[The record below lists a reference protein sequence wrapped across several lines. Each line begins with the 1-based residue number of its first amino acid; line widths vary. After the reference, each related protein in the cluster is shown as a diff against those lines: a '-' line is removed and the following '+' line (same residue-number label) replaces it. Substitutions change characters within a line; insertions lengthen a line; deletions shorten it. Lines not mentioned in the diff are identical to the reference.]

1 MLKYPAVRIGAL
13 LAAAW
18 LALAPAGAGAA
29 GASWEQWQ
37 AVKGIVD
44 VDGPRSDGTLLVA
57 GSASLFLVDPNGNPQ
72 TPFATGTG
80 GYHDVRTGEPYVAV
94 SHGGTVSAAGCSFAP
109 DETFI
114 LRLRV
119 PLGLIR
125 VSADG
130 QDSGSFANLVGATTI
145 DGLAFDNTG
154 SFDHRLLVIGPSGS
168 KTVVFAVDCAG
179 TVKVITRSAPTV
191 EGGLAV
197 APSTFGAFAGD
208 LIAPD
213 EVTGRIYAIA
223 PDGKATTMA
232 RPGLPVGGDIGVESL
247 GFVPAGF
254 FSRGGFVYYSDRLSA
269 GSAHPGTDSLLRVSS
284 SDLGAL
290 GVQEGDMLVATE
302 GGAAMV
308 AVRCAATCTVI
319 PVITTPTKAHGE
331 GHIAFVVIPP
341 PASPSARPVGADAH
355 GPLVQPGLVDFV
367 GTWGIPTGV
376 AVVLLAVVAGFAVRA
391 MRRRAR

>member
-1 MLKYPAVRIGAL
+1 MLKYLAARIGAL
-13 LAAAW
+13 LAALW
-18 LALAPAGAGAA
+18 FALAPAVAGAA

-37 AVKGIVD
+37 TVKGIVD
-44 VDGPRSDGTLLVA
+44 VDGPRSDGTLVVA
-57 GSASLFLVDPNGNPQ
+57 GSGSLFLVDPNGTQ
-72 TPFATGTG
+72 TPFATGPG
-80 GYHDVRTGEPYVAV
+80 GYHEVRTGEPYVAV

-154 SFDHRLLVIGPSGS
+154 AFDHRLLVIGPNGS
-168 KTVVFAVDCAG
+168 RTVVFAVDCTG
-179 TVKVITRSAPTV
+179 TVTAITRSAPTV
-191 EGGLAV
+191 EGGIAV

-223 PDGKATTMA
+223 PDGEASTIA
-232 RPGLPVGGDIGVESL
+232 RPGLPVGGDVGVESL

-254 FSRGGFVYYSDRLSA
+254 FSRGGFVYYSDRLTA
-269 GSAHPGTDSLLRVSS
+269 GNPHPGTDSLLRLSS

-331 GHIAFVVIPP
+331 GHIAFTVTAA
-341 PASPSARPVGADAH
+341 ASPSPRPIGLNTD
-355 GPLVQPGLVDFV
+355 GPLVQPGWVDFI
-367 GTWGIPTGV
+367 GTWGIPIGV
-376 AVVLLAVVAGFAVRA
+376 VVALLAVVAGFGVRA

>member
-1 MLKYPAVRIGAL
+1 MLKYLAARIGAL
-13 LAAAW
+13 LAALW
-18 LALAPAGAGAA
+18 FALAPAVVGAA

-37 AVKGIVD
+37 AVKGVVD

-57 GSASLFLVDPNGNPQ
+57 GSASLFLVDPNGTQ
-72 TPFATGTG
+72 TPFATGPG
-80 GYHDVRTGEPYVAV
+80 GYHEVRTGEPYVAV

-109 DETFI
+109 DEAFI

-154 SFDHRLLVIGPSGS
+154 AFDHRLLVIGPNGS
-168 KTVVFAVDCAG
+168 RTVVFAVDCTG
-179 TVKVITRSAPTV
+179 TVNVITRSAPTV
-191 EGGLAV
+191 EGGIAV

-223 PDGKATTMA
+223 PDGKASTIA
-232 RPGLPVGGDIGVESL
+232 RPGLPVGGDVGVESL

-254 FSRGGFVYYSDRLSA
+254 FSRGGFVYYSDRLTA
-269 GSAHPGTDSLLRVSS
+269 GNPHPGTDSLLRLSS

-331 GHIAFVVIPP
+331 GHIAFTVSAAV
-341 PASPSARPVGADAH
+341 SPSPRPIGLNTD
-355 GPLVQPGLVDFV
+355 GPLVQPGWVDFI
-367 GTWGIPTGV
+367 GTWGIPIGV
-376 AVVLLAVVAGFAVRA
+376 AVVLLAVVAGFGVRA

>member
-1 MLKYPAVRIGAL
+1 MLKYLAARIGAL
-13 LAAAW
+13 LAALW

-57 GSASLFLVDPNGNPQ
+57 GSTSLFLVDPNGTV
-72 TPFATGTG
+72 TPFAAGPG
-80 GYHDVRTGEPYVAV
+80 GYHEVRSGEPYVAV
-94 SHGGTVSAAGCSFAP
+94 SHGGTVNAAGCSFAP
-109 DETFI
+109 DETLI

-154 SFDHRLLVIGPSGS
+154 AFDHRLLVIGPNGS
-168 KTVVFAVDCAG
+168 RTVVFAVDCTG
-179 TVKVITRSAPTV
+179 TVKVVTRSAPTV
-191 EGGLAV
+191 EGGIAV

-223 PDGKATTMA
+223 PDGNATTIA
-232 RPGLPVGGDIGVESL
+232 RPGLPVGGDVGVESL

-254 FSRGGFVYYSDRLSA
+254 FSRGGFVYYSDRLTA
-269 GSAHPGTDSLLRVSS
+269 GNAHPGTDSLLRVSS

-308 AVRCAATCTVI
+308 AVRCAATCAMI

-331 GHIAFVVIPP
+331 GHIAFTASAP
-341 PASPSARPVGADAH
+341 PASPSARAVGTVAQ
-355 GPLVQPGLVDFV
+355 GTLVQPGLVDFL
-367 GTWGIPTGV
+367 GTWGIPIGV
-376 AVVLLAVVAGFAVRA
+376 AVVLLAVGAGFAVRT

>member
-1 MLKYPAVRIGAL
+1 MLKYRAARIGAL
-13 LAAAW
+13 LVATW

-37 AVKGIVD
+37 SVKGIVD

-57 GSASLFLVDPNGNPQ
+57 GSTSLFLVDPNGTQ
-72 TPFATGTG
+72 TPFATGPG
-80 GYHDVRTGEPYVAV
+80 GYHDLRTGEPYVAV
-94 SHGGTVSAAGCSFAP
+94 SHGGTVSAAGCSFTP

-130 QDSGSFANLVGATTI
+130 QDSGSFANLVGATTV
-145 DGLAFDNTG
+145 DGLTFDSTG
-154 SFDHRLLVIGPSGS
+154 SFDHRLLVVGPSGA
-168 KTVVFAVDCAG
+168 KTVIFAVDCAG
-179 TVKVITRSAPTV
+179 AVTVITRSAPTV

-223 PDGKATTMA
+223 PDGKATTIA

-247 GFVPAGF
+247 GFVPPGF

-269 GSAHPGTDSLLRVSS
+269 GSAHPGTDSLLRVGS

-290 GVQEGDMLVATE
+290 GVQDGDMLVATE

-331 GHIAFVVIPP
+331 GQIAFTVLAP
-341 PASPSARPVGADAH
+341 PASPSPRPIGPDAR
-355 GPLVQPGLVDFV
+355 GPLVQPGLVDFL
-367 GTWGIPTGV
+367 GTWGIPIGV

-391 MRRRAR
+391 MRRRAK